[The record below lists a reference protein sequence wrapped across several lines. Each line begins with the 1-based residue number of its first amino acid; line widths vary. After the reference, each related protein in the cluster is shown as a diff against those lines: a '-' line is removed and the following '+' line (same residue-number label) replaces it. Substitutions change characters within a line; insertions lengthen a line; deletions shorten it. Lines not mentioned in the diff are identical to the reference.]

1 MGNLFYRWAID
12 SKSNELDE
20 KIDWAI
26 SIIEKYEL
34 YNGKPTEALSTEE
47 PSFFKKVK
55 EDGEVVN
62 NLFVDNLHIH
72 VSKSK
77 TEKIYS
83 IRLKKEDEEWAFN
96 TNKDGIDT
104 SHPTNT
110 TYEVYI
116 KYDIPV
122 LDITRA
128 AGTVYK
134 HGTWDAYFHSTMSS
148 FFEALRHY
156 TISHK
161 FNEGYKK
168 VKIKK
173 NYFKKFYTR

>member
-1 MGNLFYRWAID
+1 MGNLFSRWAID
-12 SKSNELDE
+12 TKTNELDE
-20 KIDWAI
+20 KIDRAI

-34 YNGKPTEALSTEE
+34 YNEKPTNALSTEE
-47 PSFFKKVK
+47 PSFFRKVK
-55 EDGEVVN
+55 ENGEVVN
-62 NLFVDNLHIH
+62 NLFIDNLHIH
-72 VSKSK
+72 VSKSE

-83 IRLKKEDEEWAFN
+83 IRLKKDEDVWQFLE
-96 TNKDGIDT
+96 NKDGIDT

-128 AGTVYK
+128 SGTVYK
-134 HGTWDAYFHSTMSS
+134 HGTWDSYFLSTMTS
-148 FFEALRHY
+148 FFEALKNY
-156 TISHK
+156 TISSK

-168 VKIKK
+168 VKTKK
-173 NYFKKFYTR
+173 NFFKKFYTR

>member
-12 SKSNELDE
+12 SKTVEMDE
-20 KIDWAI
+20 KIDRAI

-34 YNGKPTEALSTEE
+34 YNEKPEAQLSTEE
-47 PSFFKKVK
+47 PTFFKRVT
-55 EDGEVVN
+55 EDWEVVN
-62 NLFVDNLHIH
+62 DLFVDNLHIH
-72 VSKSK
+72 VSLSE
-77 TEKIYS
+77 TQKIYS
-83 IRLKKEDEEWAFN
+83 VRIKKDEDAWTLQKKDN
-96 TNKDGIDT
+96 TYDA
-104 SHPTNT
+104 SHPTNV

-128 AGTVYK
+128 SGTVYK
-134 HGTWDAYFHSTMSS
+134 HGTWDKYVSKTMSS
-148 FFEALRHY
+148 FFTALKDY
-156 TISHK
+156 TISSK

-168 VKIKK
+168 VKTKK

>member
-1 MGNLFYRWAID
+1 MGNLFYRWAIE
-12 SKSNELDE
+12 SQTNELDE
-20 KIDWAI
+20 KIDRAL

-34 YNGKPTEALSTEE
+34 YNEKPTAMLSAEE

-77 TEKIYS
+77 NEKIYS
-83 IRLKKEDEEWAFN
+83 IRLKKDDEAWTFN
-96 TNKDGIDT
+96 TGKDGIDT

-128 AGTVYK
+128 SGTVYK
-134 HGTWDAYFHSTMSS
+134 HGTWNGYFLSTMAS
-148 FFEALRHY
+148 FFEALKHY

-161 FNEGYKK
+161 FNEGYRK
-168 VKIKK
+168 VKTKK